1 MQKAHV
7 FEGMGFLLFEVGWGL
22 GLGVGFVQK
31 VIKKCCESVD
41 ELGFGL

>member
-7 FEGMGFLLFEVGWGL
+7 FEGMGFLFVGRGGL
-22 GLGVGFVQK
+22 EAVEGGVVRK

-41 ELGFGL
+41 GMGLGL